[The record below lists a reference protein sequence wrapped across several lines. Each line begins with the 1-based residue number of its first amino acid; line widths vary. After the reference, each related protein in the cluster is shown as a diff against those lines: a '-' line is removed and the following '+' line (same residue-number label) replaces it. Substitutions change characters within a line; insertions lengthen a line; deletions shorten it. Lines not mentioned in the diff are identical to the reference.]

1 MHQFWASVRSFF
13 RSRYVTY
20 LEAEISRL
28 RIDNSRLYDAL
39 LVANGKPPLTPRI
52 ANPTPIRPNGKS
64 LPSQVAM
71 RKSIDSIPQEKPQ

>member
-1 MHQFWASVRSFF
+1 MREFWAGVRRFF
-13 RSRYVTY
+13 TPKYTLY
-20 LEAEISRL
+20 LESEVQRL

-71 RKSIDSIPQEKPQ
+71 RKSIDSIPQEKAQ